1 MTRRAGMDEAGR
13 PRVLFVGPTRYDLPL
28 PPYLAKKW
36 DALAERMELRVI
48 GRAAAVGARDPRF
61 RLIRVP
67 PGAPAGAFHLALVPI
82 VLDESRR
89 FRPDVIITQSAFEAL
104 PVLAARLG
112 PRPRPRLVVEVHG
125 EWRLAARLYGSIMRR
140 LYAGL
145 ADRAAV
151 FALRRADGTRA
162 LAPFTEA
169 LVRGATGHEPICSF
183 PAYIDLEEWLEEPVK
198 PLPDRPVVAWVGVL
212 ERVKNPYVF
221 ARAWRIVAER
231 LPEARAVILG
241 RGSLRPVMD
250 ELERDYP
257 GRVEVIPWLAER
269 WDVAGLIDGATL
281 LVLPSW
287 SEGLPRAAVE
297 AFTRGRP
304 VIGSAAGGIPDI
316 VRPEH
321 NGLLVPPGDV
331 ERLADALV
339 RVLSDRELAERLS
352 RGALEDAYRF
362 SWSPERYAHAVRDLV
377 DRAMSLP

>member
-1 MTRRAGMDEAGR
+1 M
-13 PRVLFVGPTRYDLPL
+13 
-28 PPYLAKKW
+28 AKKW
-36 DALAERMELRVI
+36 DALAERIELRVI
-48 GRAAAVGARDPRF
+48 GRAGRVGAQDPRF
-61 RLIRVP
+61 RLIGVP
-67 PGAPAGAFHLALVPI
+67 PGTPAGAFHVALVPI
-82 VLDESRR
+82 VLDEFRR
-89 FRPDVIITQSAFEAL
+89 CRPDVIITQSAFEAL

-112 PRPRPRLVVEVHG
+112 LRPRPRLVVEVHG
-125 EWRLAARLYGSIMRR
+125 DWRLAARGYGSRMRR

-145 ADRAAV
+145 ADRGAV

-169 LVRGATGHEPICSF
+169 LVRGATGREPICSF
-183 PAYIDLEEWLEEPVK
+183 PAYADLEGWLEEPVK
-198 PLPDRPVVAWVGVL
+198 PIPDRPVVAWVGVL
-212 ERVKNPYVF
+212 ERAKNPYVF

-231 LPEARAVILG
+231 LPEARAVI
-241 RGSLRPVMD
+241 RGTGPLRPVMD

-257 GRVEVIPWLAER
+257 GRVEVIPWLPQTQ
-269 WDVAGLIDGATL
+269 DVARLMDGATL

-304 VIGSAAGGIPDI
+304 VIGSAAGGIRDI
-316 VRPEH
+316 VKPER

-352 RGALEDAYRF
+352 RGAREDAYRF
-362 SWSPERYAHAVRDLV
+362 RWSPERYASAVRDLV
-377 DRAMSLP
+377 YHAISLA

>member
-1 MTRRAGMDEAGR
+1 
-13 PRVLFVGPTRYDLPL
+13 
-28 PPYLAKKW
+28 
-36 DALAERMELRVI
+36 MELRVI
-48 GRAAAVGARDPRF
+48 GRAATIGAQDARF
-61 RLIRVP
+61 RLVRVP
-67 PGAPAGAFHLALVPI
+67 PSAPAGAFHLALAPI

-89 FRPDVIITQSAFEAL
+89 YRPDVIITQSPFEAF
-104 PVLAARLG
+104 PVLPARLG
-112 PRPRPRLVVEVHG
+112 LRPRPKLVVEVHG
-125 EWRLAARLYGSIMRR
+125 EWRLAARVYGSRMRR

-169 LVRGATGHEPICSF
+169 LVRGATGREPICSF
-183 PAYIDLEEWLEEPVK
+183 PAYTDLEAWLAEPVR
-198 PLPDRPVVAWVGVL
+198 PLPKRPVVAWVGVL
-212 ERVKNPYVF
+212 EHAKNPFMF

-231 LPEARAVILG
+231 LPEARAVIRG
-241 RGSLRPVMD
+241 TGSLGPVMD
-250 ELERDYP
+250 ELERAYP
-257 GRVEVIPWLAER
+257 GRVEVIPWLPETR
-269 WDVAGLIDGATL
+269 DVARLMDDATL

-316 VRPEH
+316 VKPER
-321 NGLLVPPGDV
+321 NGLLVPPGDA

-362 SWSPERYAHAVRDLV
+362 RWSPERYADAVRDLV

>member
-1 MTRRAGMDEAGR
+1 MTDEARR
-13 PRVLFVGPTRYDLPL
+13 PRVLFVGPTGYDQPLPL
-28 PPYLAKKW
+28 YLAKKW

-48 GRAAAVGARDPRF
+48 GRAAAVGAQDPRF

-67 PGAPAGAFHLALVPI
+67 PGFPTGAFHVALTAI
-82 VLDESRR
+82 VFDESRR
-89 FRPDVIITQSAFEAL
+89 FRPDVIITQSAFEAF

-112 PRPRPRLVVEVHG
+112 LRPRPKLVVEVHG
-125 EWRLAARLYGSIMRR
+125 DWRLAARVYGSRMRR
-140 LYAGL
+140 LYAWL

-162 LAPFTEA
+162 LSPFTDA
-169 LVRGATGHEPICSF
+169 LVRGATGREPICSF
-183 PAYIDLEEWLEEPVK
+183 PAYTDLEGWLEEPVK

-212 ERVKNPYVF
+212 ERAKNPYAF
-221 ARAWRIVAER
+221 ARAWRIVADR
-231 LPEARAVILG
+231 LPEARAMI
-241 RGSLRPVMD
+241 RGTGPLHPVMD
-250 ELERDYP
+250 ALERDYP
-257 GRVEVIPWLAER
+257 GRVEVIPWLPDTR
-269 WDVAGLIDGATL
+269 DVARLMDGATL

-316 VRPEH
+316 VKPER

-339 RVLSDRELAERLS
+339 RVLSDRGLAERLS
-352 RGALEDAYRF
+352 RGALEEAYRF
-362 SWSPERYAHAVRDLV
+362 KWSPERYADAVRHLV